1 MPLYGNKVLFKT
13 VLIINIYRM
22 NQEFILQ
29 EDKNYVAPDLEVME
43 IEIEQNIL
51 TNSSDLPDFSDEVW

>member
-1 MPLYGNKVLFKT
+1 
-13 VLIINIYRM
+13 M

-51 TNSSDLPDFSDEVW
+51 TNSSDLPNLPDEIW